1 MKVKLHNVFVRVM
14 IKYANIYLWDLHMA
28 SLVEEASGL
37 IKMEYTPEFINS
49 GYNPSPLFV
58 TPEKGR
64 VYEFSQLPFGTFK
77 GLPGFIA
84 DCLPDKFGTAI
95 INHWLEKSGRPK
107 DTYTTIERL
116 LYQGS
121 RAMGALR
128 FEPQERKD
136 LNKQVSIDL
145 EGLIAATAEVLGE
158 RMLLDTNLKTDD
170 EALLTILRVGT
181 SAGGARPKAVV
192 AYNSET
198 GDLRSGQVD
207 APEGYEHW
215 LLKLDGVDENNPAA
229 YSETMNYGCLEYA
242 YYKMVLACG
251 IDMMEC
257 RLLEDGRRHHFM
269 TKRFDRIGGSHRVHM
284 VSLCGMAHYDYNQP
298 DSWSYEQLFRVMR
311 GLRLTQTEMEQAY
324 RRMVF
329 NVIGCNQD
337 DHTKN
342 IEFLMDTD
350 GVWRLSPA
358 FDMSYAV
365 GAGFTR
371 QHQMSVN
378 GKRQHITRQ
387 DLLAVAA
394 EVGIKSAKASEI
406 IEQTLDV
413 IGRFDNFVGDSI
425 PRWMKQPIQR
435 QLNAV
440 RAEL

>member
-1 MKVKLHNVFVRVM
+1 M

-158 RMLLDTNLKTDD
+158 RVLFDTNLKTDD

-387 DLLAVAA
+387 DMLAVAA

-435 QLNAV
+435 QLDAV

>member
-1 MKVKLHNVFVRVM
+1 
-14 IKYANIYLWDLHMA
+14 MA
-28 SLVEEASGL
+28 SLAEEESGL
-37 IKMEYTPEFINS
+37 IKMEYTPEFISS

-64 VYEFSQLPFGTFK
+64 IYEFSQLPYRTYK

-84 DCLPDKFGTAI
+84 DCLPDRFGTAI
-95 INHWLEKSGRPK
+95 INHWLEKSGRPR
-107 DTYTTIERL
+107 DSYTTIERL

-136 LNKQVSIDL
+136 LNQQVAIDL
-145 EGLIAATAEVLGE
+145 DGLVAAAAEILGE
-158 RMLLDTNLKTDD
+158 RMQFGTNLKTDD

-192 AYNSET
+192 AYNKET

-215 LLKLDGVDENNPAA
+215 LLKLDGVDENNPAE

-242 YYKMVLACG
+242 YYKMVLDCG

-257 RLLEDGRRHHFM
+257 RLLEDGKRHHFM

-358 FDMSYAV
+358 YDMSYAV
-365 GAGFTR
+365 GSGFTR

-378 GKRQHITRQ
+378 GKRLHITRQ
-387 DLLAVAA
+387 DMLTVAA
-394 EVGIKSAKASEI
+394 EVGIKSAKANEI
-406 IEQTLDV
+406 IEQTLEV
-413 IGRFDNFVGDSI
+413 IGRFDEYVGDSI
-425 PRWMKQPIQR
+425 PEWMKRPILR
-435 QLNAV
+435 QLVAV
-440 RAEL
+440 RNEL

>member
-1 MKVKLHNVFVRVM
+1 M
-14 IKYANIYLWDLHMA
+14 IKFANIYLWDLHMA
-28 SLVEEASGL
+28 SLAEEESGL
-37 IKMEYTPEFINS
+37 IKMEYTPEFISS

-64 VYEFSQLPFGTFK
+64 IYEFSQLPYRTYK

-84 DCLPDKFGTAI
+84 DCLPDRFGTAI
-95 INHWLEKSGRPK
+95 INHWLEKSGRSR
-107 DTYTTIERL
+107 DSYTSIERL

-136 LNKQVSIDL
+136 LNQQVAIDL
-145 EGLIAATAEVLGE
+145 DGLVAAAAEILGE
-158 RMLLDTNLKTDD
+158 RMQFGTNLKTDD

-192 AYNSET
+192 AYNKET

-215 LLKLDGVDENNPAA
+215 LLKLDGVDENNPAE

-242 YYKMVLACG
+242 YYQMVLDCG

-257 RLLEDGRRHHFM
+257 RLLEDGKRHHFM
-269 TKRFDRIGGSHRVHM
+269 TRRFDRIGGSHRVHM

-350 GVWRLSPA
+350 GVWKLSPA
-358 FDMSYAV
+358 YDMSYAV
-365 GAGFTR
+365 GSGFTR

-378 GKRQHITRQ
+378 GKRLHITRK
-387 DLLAVAA
+387 DMLTVAA
-394 EVGIKSAKASEI
+394 EVGIKSAKANEI
-406 IEQTLDV
+406 IDQTLDV
-413 IGRFDNFVGDSI
+413 IGRFDEYVGDSI
-425 PRWMKQPIQR
+425 PEWMKRPILR
-435 QLNAV
+435 QLAAV
-440 RAEL
+440 RDEL

>member
-1 MKVKLHNVFVRVM
+1 
-14 IKYANIYLWDLHMA
+14 MA
-28 SLVEEASGL
+28 SLSEDASGR
-37 IKMEYTPEFINS
+37 ITMEYTPEFIHS

-58 TPEKGR
+58 TPEKGKI
-64 VYEFSQLPFGTFK
+64 YEFSQLPFGTFK

-95 INHWLEKSGRPK
+95 TNHWLDKSGRPK
-107 DTYTTIERL
+107 DSYTTIERL

-136 LNKQVSIDL
+136 LNKQVAIDL
-145 EGLIAATAEVLGE
+145 DGLIAATAEVLGE
-158 RMLLDTNLKTDD
+158 RMQLDTNLKTDD

-192 AYNSET
+192 AYNKET

-215 LLKLDGVDENNPAA
+215 LLKLDGVDENNPGA

-242 YYKMVLACG
+242 YYKMVLDCG
-251 IDMMEC
+251 IEMMES
-257 RLLEDGRRHHFM
+257 RLLEDGKRHHFM

-311 GLRLTQTEMEQAY
+311 GLRLTQPEMEQAY

-350 GVWRLSPA
+350 GVWKLSPA
-358 FDMSYAV
+358 YDMSYAV
-365 GAGFTR
+365 GTGYTR
-371 QHQMSVN
+371 RHQMSVN
-378 GKRQHITRQ
+378 GKRLHITRA

-394 EVGIKSAKASEI
+394 DAGIKTGKANEI
-406 IEQTLDV
+406 IDQTLDV
-413 IGRFDNFVGDSI
+413 TGRFDEYIGDSI
-425 PRWMKQPIQR
+425 PDWMRQPIQK
-435 QLNAV
+435 QLNTV

>member
-1 MKVKLHNVFVRVM
+1 MINFANV
-14 IKYANIYLWDLHMA
+14 YLWDLHMA
-28 SLVEEASGL
+28 SLSEDASGR
-37 IKMEYTPEFINS
+37 ITMEYTPEFINS

-58 TPEKGR
+58 TPEKGKI
-64 VYEFSQLPFGTFK
+64 YEFSQLPFGTFK

-107 DTYTTIERL
+107 DSYTTIERL

-136 LNKQVSIDL
+136 LNKQVAIDL
-145 EGLIAATAEVLGE
+145 DGLIAATAEILGE
-158 RMLLDTNLKTDD
+158 RMQFDTNLKTDD

-192 AYNSET
+192 AYNKET

-215 LLKLDGVDENNPAA
+215 LLKLDGVDENNPGS
-229 YSETMNYGCLEYA
+229 YSETTNYGCLEYA
-242 YYKMVLACG
+242 YYKMVLDCG
-251 IDMMEC
+251 IEMMES
-257 RLLEDGRRHHFM
+257 RLLEDGKRHHFM

-311 GLRLTQTEMEQAY
+311 GLRLTQPEMEQAY

-329 NVIGCNQD
+329 NVIGRNQD

-342 IEFLMDTD
+342 VEFLMDTD
-350 GVWRLSPA
+350 GVWKLSPA
-358 FDMSYAV
+358 YDMSYAV
-365 GAGFTR
+365 GAGYTR

-378 GKRQHITRQ
+378 GKRLHITRN
-387 DLLAVAA
+387 DMLAVASEA
-394 EVGIKSAKASEI
+394 GIKSAKATEI
-406 IEQTLDV
+406 IDQTLDV
-413 IGRFDNFVGDSI
+413 IGRFGAYVGDSI
-425 PRWMKQPIQR
+425 PDWMKQPIQG
-435 QLNAV
+435 QLDVV
-440 RAEL
+440 RAEVK

>member
-1 MKVKLHNVFVRVM
+1 M
-14 IKYANIYLWDLHMA
+14 IKFANIYLWDLHMA
-28 SLVEEASGL
+28 SLAEEESGL
-37 IKMEYTPEFINS
+37 IKMEYTPEFISS

-58 TPEKGR
+58 SPEKGR
-64 VYEFSQLPFGTFK
+64 IYEFSQLPYRTYK

-84 DCLPDKFGTAI
+84 DCLPDRFGTAI
-95 INHWLEKSGRPK
+95 INHWLEKSGRSR
-107 DTYTTIERL
+107 DSYTTIERL

-136 LNKQVSIDL
+136 LNQQVAIDL
-145 EGLIAATAEVLGE
+145 DGLVAAAAEVLGE
-158 RMLLDTNLKTDD
+158 RMQFDTNLKTDD

-192 AYNSET
+192 AYNKET

-215 LLKLDGVDENNPAA
+215 LLKLDGVDENNPAE

-242 YYKMVLACG
+242 YYQMVLDCG

-257 RLLEDGRRHHFM
+257 RLLEDGKRHHFM
-269 TKRFDRIGGSHRVHM
+269 TRRFDRIGGSHRVHM

-350 GVWRLSPA
+350 GVWKLSPA
-358 FDMSYAV
+358 YDMSYAV
-365 GAGFTR
+365 GSGFTR

-378 GKRQHITRQ
+378 GKRLHITRK
-387 DLLAVAA
+387 DMLTVAA
-394 EVGIKSAKASEI
+394 EVGIKSAKANEI

-413 IGRFDNFVGDSI
+413 IGRFDEYVGDSI
-425 PRWMKQPIQR
+425 PEWMKRPILR
-435 QLNAV
+435 QLAAV
-440 RAEL
+440 RDEL

>member
-1 MKVKLHNVFVRVM
+1 
-14 IKYANIYLWDLHMA
+14 MA
-28 SLVEEASGL
+28 SLSEDESGR
-37 IKMEYTPEFINS
+37 ITMAYTPEFVSS
-49 GYNPSPLFV
+49 GYNPSPFFA
-58 TPEKGR
+58 TPEKDKI
-64 VYEFSQLPFGTFK
+64 YEFSHLPFDTFK

-84 DCLPDKFGTAI
+84 DCLPDRFGTAI
-95 INHWLEKSGRPK
+95 INHWLEKSGRTK
-107 DTYTTIERL
+107 DSYTTIERL

-121 RAMGALR
+121 RGMGALR

-145 EGLIAATAEVLGE
+145 DGLIAATAEVLGE
-158 RMLLDTNLKTDD
+158 RMQMDTNLQSDE

-192 AYNSET
+192 AYNKQT

-215 LLKLDGVDENNPAA
+215 LLKLDGVDENNPRS
-229 YSETMNYGCLEYA
+229 YSETTNYGSLEYA
-242 YYKMVLACG
+242 YYQMALDCG
-251 IDMMEC
+251 IEMMES
-257 RLLEDGRRHHFM
+257 RLLPDGERRHFM
-269 TKRFDRIGGSHRVHM
+269 TKRFDRVGGSHRVHM

-298 DSWSYEQLFRVMR
+298 DAWSYEQLFRVMR
-311 GLRLTQTEMEQAY
+311 GLRMTQPEMEQAY

-342 IEFLMDTD
+342 IAFLMDTD

-378 GKRQHITRQ
+378 GKRLHISRN
-387 DLLAVAA
+387 DMLSVAA
-394 EVGIKSAKASEI
+394 EAGIKPAKANEMI
-406 IEQTLDV
+406 DQAIEV
-413 IGRFDNFVGDSI
+413 IGRFGEFAGDSI
-425 PRWMKQPIQR
+425 PERMKQTIQK
-435 QLNAV
+435 QMEIV
-440 RAEL
+440 RTEL

>member
-394 EVGIKSAKASEI
+394 EVGMKSAKASEI

>member
-1 MKVKLHNVFVRVM
+1 M
-14 IKYANIYLWDLHMA
+14 IKFANIYLWDLHMA
-28 SLVEEASGL
+28 SLAEEESGL
-37 IKMEYTPEFINS
+37 IKMEYTPEFISS

-58 TPEKGR
+58 TPEKGHI
-64 VYEFSQLPFGTFK
+64 YEFSQLPYRTYK

-84 DCLPDKFGTAI
+84 DCLPDRFGTAI
-95 INHWLEKSGRPK
+95 INHWLEKSGRSR
-107 DTYTTIERL
+107 DSYTTIERL

-136 LNKQVSIDL
+136 LNQQVAIDL
-145 EGLIAATAEVLGE
+145 DGLVAAAAEILGE
-158 RMLLDTNLKTDD
+158 RMQFGTNLKTDD

-192 AYNSET
+192 AYNKET

-215 LLKLDGVDENNPAA
+215 LLKLDGVDENNPAE

-242 YYKMVLACG
+242 YYQMVLDCG

-257 RLLEDGRRHHFM
+257 RLLEDGKRHHFM
-269 TKRFDRIGGSHRVHM
+269 TRRFDRIGGSHRVHM

-350 GVWRLSPA
+350 GVWKLSPA
-358 FDMSYAV
+358 YDMSYAV
-365 GAGFTR
+365 GSGFTR

-378 GKRQHITRQ
+378 GKRLHITRK
-387 DLLAVAA
+387 DMLTVAA
-394 EVGIKSAKASEI
+394 EVGIKSAKANEI

-413 IGRFDNFVGDSI
+413 IGRFDEYVGDSI
-425 PRWMKQPIQR
+425 PEWMKRPILR
-435 QLNAV
+435 QLAAV
-440 RAEL
+440 RDEL

>member
-1 MKVKLHNVFVRVM
+1 MINFANV
-14 IKYANIYLWDLHMA
+14 YLWDLHMA
-28 SLVEEASGL
+28 SLSEDESGR
-37 IKMEYTPEFINS
+37 ITMEYTPEFVSS

-58 TPEKGR
+58 TPEKDKI
-64 VYEFSQLPFGTFK
+64 YEFSQLPFGTYK

-84 DCLPDKFGTAI
+84 DSLPDKFGTAI
-95 INHWLEKSGRPK
+95 INHWLEKTGRPK

-128 FEPQERKD
+128 FEPQKRKD
-136 LNKQVSIDL
+136 LNKQVAVDL
-145 EGLIAATAEVLGE
+145 DGLVAATAQVLEE
-158 RMLLDTNLKTDD
+158 RMQFDTNLKTDE

-192 AYNSET
+192 AYNKTT

-215 LLKLDGVDENNPAA
+215 LLKLDGVDENNPGT
-229 YSETMNYGCLEYA
+229 YSETKNYGCLEYA
-242 YYKMVLACG
+242 YYKMVLDCG
-251 IDMMEC
+251 IDMMES
-257 RLLEDGRRHHFM
+257 RLLDDGNRHHFM
-269 TKRFDRIGGSHRVHM
+269 TKRFDRIGGSHRVHR

-311 GLRLTQTEMEQAY
+311 GLRLTQAEMEQAY

-329 NVIGCNQD
+329 NVVCCNQD

-350 GVWRLSPA
+350 GIWKLSPA
-358 FDMSYAV
+358 YDMSYAV

-378 GKRQHITRQ
+378 GKRLHISRKDMLT
-387 DLLAVAA
+387 VAA
-394 EVGIKSAKASEI
+394 EAGIRAAKANEI
-406 IEQTLDV
+406 INQTIEV
-413 IGRFDNFVGDSI
+413 IARFGEYVGDSI
-425 PRWMKQPIQR
+425 PEWMKQPIQK
-435 QLNAV
+435 QLELV
-440 RAEL
+440 KAEL

>member
-1 MKVKLHNVFVRVM
+1 M

-342 IEFLMDTD
+342 TEFLMDTD

-394 EVGIKSAKASEI
+394 EVGMKSAKASEI

-435 QLNAV
+435 QLDAV

>member
-1 MKVKLHNVFVRVM
+1 M
-14 IKYANIYLWDLHMA
+14 IKFANIYLWDLHMA
-28 SLVEEASGL
+28 SLAEEESGL
-37 IKMEYTPEFINS
+37 IKMEYTPEFISS

-64 VYEFSQLPFGTFK
+64 IYEFSQLPYRTYK

-84 DCLPDKFGTAI
+84 DCLPDRFGTAI
-95 INHWLEKSGRPK
+95 INHWLEKSGRPR
-107 DTYTTIERL
+107 DSYTTIERL

-136 LNKQVSIDL
+136 LNQQVAIDL
-145 EGLIAATAEVLGE
+145 DGLVAAAAEILGE
-158 RMLLDTNLKTDD
+158 RMQFDTNLKTDD

-192 AYNSET
+192 AYNKET

-215 LLKLDGVDENNPAA
+215 LLKLDGVDENNPAE

-242 YYKMVLACG
+242 YYQMVLDCG

-257 RLLEDGRRHHFM
+257 RLLEDGKRHHFM
-269 TKRFDRIGGSHRVHM
+269 TRRFDRIGGSHRVHM

-311 GLRLTQTEMEQAY
+311 GLRLTQTEKEQAY

-350 GVWRLSPA
+350 GVWKLSPA
-358 FDMSYAV
+358 YDMSYAV
-365 GAGFTR
+365 GSGFTR

-378 GKRQHITRQ
+378 GKRLHITRQ
-387 DLLAVAA
+387 DMLTVAA
-394 EVGIKSAKASEI
+394 EVGIKSAKANEI
-406 IEQTLDV
+406 IDQTLDV
-413 IGRFDNFVGDSI
+413 IGRFDEYAGDSI
-425 PRWMKQPIQR
+425 PEWMKRPILR
-435 QLNAV
+435 QLAAV
-440 RAEL
+440 RDEL

>member
-1 MKVKLHNVFVRVM
+1 M
-14 IKYANIYLWDLHMA
+14 IKFANIYLWDLHMA
-28 SLVEEASGL
+28 SLAEEESGL
-37 IKMEYTPEFINS
+37 IKMEYTPEFISS

-64 VYEFSQLPFGTFK
+64 IYEFSQLPYRTYK

-84 DCLPDKFGTAI
+84 DCLPDRFGTAI
-95 INHWLEKSGRPK
+95 INHWLEKSGRSR
-107 DTYTTIERL
+107 DSYTTIERL

-136 LNKQVSIDL
+136 LNQQVAIDL
-145 EGLIAATAEVLGE
+145 DGLVAAAAEILGE
-158 RMLLDTNLKTDD
+158 RIQFDTNLKTDD

-192 AYNSET
+192 AYNKET

-215 LLKLDGVDENNPAA
+215 LLKLDGVDENNPAE

-242 YYKMVLACG
+242 YYQMVLDCG

-257 RLLEDGRRHHFM
+257 RLLEDGKRHHFM
-269 TKRFDRIGGSHRVHM
+269 TRRFDRIGGSHRVHM

-350 GVWRLSPA
+350 GVWKLSPA
-358 FDMSYAV
+358 YDMSYAV
-365 GAGFTR
+365 GSGFTR

-378 GKRQHITRQ
+378 GKRLHITRK
-387 DLLAVAA
+387 DMLTVAA
-394 EVGIKSAKASEI
+394 EVGIKSAKANEI
-406 IEQTLDV
+406 IDQTLDV
-413 IGRFDNFVGDSI
+413 IGRFDEYVGDSI
-425 PRWMKQPIQR
+425 PEWMKRPILR
-435 QLNAV
+435 QLAAV
-440 RAEL
+440 RDEL

>member
-1 MKVKLHNVFVRVM
+1 M

-207 APEGYEHW
+207 APKGYEHW

-387 DLLAVAA
+387 DMLVVAA
-394 EVGIKSAKASEI
+394 EVGMKSAKASEI

-435 QLNAV
+435 QLDAV

>member
-1 MKVKLHNVFVRVM
+1 M
-14 IKYANIYLWDLHMA
+14 IKFANIYLWDLHMA
-28 SLVEEASGL
+28 SLAEEESGL
-37 IKMEYTPEFINS
+37 IKMEYTPEFISS

-64 VYEFSQLPFGTFK
+64 IYEFSQLPYRTYK

-84 DCLPDKFGTAI
+84 DCLPDRFGTAI
-95 INHWLEKSGRPK
+95 INHWLEKSGRPR
-107 DTYTTIERL
+107 DSYTTIERL

-136 LNKQVSIDL
+136 LNQQVAIDL
-145 EGLIAATAEVLGE
+145 DGLVAAAAEILGE
-158 RMLLDTNLKTDD
+158 RMQFGTNLKTDD

-192 AYNSET
+192 AYNKET

-215 LLKLDGVDENNPAA
+215 LLKLDGVDENNPAE

-242 YYKMVLACG
+242 YYQMVLDCG

-257 RLLEDGRRHHFM
+257 RLLEDGKRHHFM

-350 GVWRLSPA
+350 GVWKLSPA
-358 FDMSYAV
+358 YDMSYAV
-365 GAGFTR
+365 GSGFTR

-378 GKRQHITRQ
+378 GKRLHITRQ
-387 DLLAVAA
+387 DMLTVAA
-394 EVGIKSAKASEI
+394 EVGIKSAKANEI
-406 IEQTLDV
+406 IDQTLEV
-413 IGRFDNFVGDSI
+413 IGRFDEYVGDSI
-425 PRWMKQPIQR
+425 PEWMKRPILR
-435 QLNAV
+435 QLAAV
-440 RAEL
+440 RNEL

>member
-1 MKVKLHNVFVRVM
+1 
-14 IKYANIYLWDLHMA
+14 MA
-28 SLVEEASGL
+28 SLSEDASGR
-37 IKMEYTPEFINS
+37 ITMQYTPEFISS

-58 TPEKGR
+58 TPEKDKI
-64 VYEFSQLPFGTFK
+64 YEFSQLPFTTFK

-95 INHWLEKSGRPK
+95 IDHWLEKSGRPK
-107 DTYTTIERL
+107 DSYSTIERL

-136 LNKQVSIDL
+136 LNKQVAIDL
-145 EGLIAATAEVLGE
+145 DGLIAATAEVLGE
-158 RMLLDTNLKTDD
+158 RVQMNTNLQTDE

-192 AYNSET
+192 AYNPVS

-207 APEGYEHW
+207 APDGYEHW
-215 LLKLDGVDENNPAA
+215 LLKLDGVDANDPGA
-229 YSETMNYGCLEYA
+229 YSETTNYGCLEYA
-242 YYKMVLACG
+242 YYKMVLDCG
-251 IDMMEC
+251 IEMMES
-257 RLLEDGRRHHFM
+257 RLLEDGKRHHFM

-311 GLRLTQTEMEQAY
+311 GLRMTQPEMEQAY

-342 IEFLMDTD
+342 VEFLMDTD
-350 GVWRLSPA
+350 GIWKLSPA
-358 FDMSYAV
+358 YDMSYAV
-365 GAGFTR
+365 GAYFTR

-378 GKRQHITRQ
+378 GKRLHISRN
-387 DLLAVAA
+387 DMSAVAA
-394 EVGIKSAKASEI
+394 EAGIKSAKANEI
-406 IEQTLDV
+406 IDQTVD
-413 IGRFDNFVGDSI
+413 IIAHFDDYVGDSI
-425 PRWMKQPIQR
+425 PEWMKRPI
-435 QLNAV
+435 LAKIEEV
-440 RAEL
+440 RKEL

>member
-158 RMLLDTNLKTDD
+158 RVLFDTNLKTDD

-342 IEFLMDTD
+342 VEFLMDTD

-435 QLNAV
+435 QLDAV

>member
-1 MKVKLHNVFVRVM
+1 M

-158 RMLLDTNLKTDD
+158 RVLFDTNLKTDD

-394 EVGIKSAKASEI
+394 EEGIKSAKASEI

-435 QLNAV
+435 QLDAV

>member
-378 GKRQHITRQ
+378 GKRQHITRK

-435 QLNAV
+435 QLDAV

>member
-387 DLLAVAA
+387 DMLAVAA
-394 EVGIKSAKASEI
+394 EVGMKSAKASEI

-435 QLNAV
+435 QLDAV

>member
-1 MKVKLHNVFVRVM
+1 M
-14 IKYANIYLWDLHMA
+14 IKFANIYLWDLHMA
-28 SLVEEASGL
+28 SLAEEESGL
-37 IKMEYTPEFINS
+37 IKMEYTPEFISS

-64 VYEFSQLPFGTFK
+64 IYEFSQLPYRTYK

-84 DCLPDKFGTAI
+84 DCLPDRFGTAI
-95 INHWLEKSGRPK
+95 INHWLEKSGRSR
-107 DTYTTIERL
+107 DSYTTIERL

-136 LNKQVSIDL
+136 LNQQVAIDL
-145 EGLIAATAEVLGE
+145 DGLVAAAAEILGE
-158 RMLLDTNLKTDD
+158 RMQFGTNLKTDD

-192 AYNSET
+192 AYNKET

-215 LLKLDGVDENNPAA
+215 LLKLDGVDENNPAE

-242 YYKMVLACG
+242 YYQMVLDCG

-257 RLLEDGRRHHFM
+257 RLLEDGKRHHFM
-269 TKRFDRIGGSHRVHM
+269 TRRFDRIGGSHRVHM

-350 GVWRLSPA
+350 GVWKLSPA
-358 FDMSYAV
+358 YDMSYAV
-365 GAGFTR
+365 GSGFTR

-378 GKRQHITRQ
+378 GKRLHITRK
-387 DLLAVAA
+387 DMLTVAA
-394 EVGIKSAKASEI
+394 EVGIKSAKANEI

-413 IGRFDNFVGDSI
+413 IGRFDEYVGDSI
-425 PRWMKQPIQR
+425 PEWMKRPILR
-435 QLNAV
+435 QLAAV
-440 RAEL
+440 RDEL

>member
-1 MKVKLHNVFVRVM
+1 M

-158 RMLLDTNLKTDD
+158 RVLFDTNLKTDD

-229 YSETMNYGCLEYA
+229 YSETMDYGCLEYA

-394 EVGIKSAKASEI
+394 EVGMKSAKASEI

-435 QLNAV
+435 QLDAV

>member
-1 MKVKLHNVFVRVM
+1 MINFANV
-14 IKYANIYLWDLHMA
+14 YLWDLHMA
-28 SLVEEASGL
+28 SLSEDASGR
-37 IKMEYTPEFINS
+37 ITMEYTPEFINS

-58 TPEKGR
+58 TPEKGKI
-64 VYEFSQLPFGTFK
+64 YEFSQLPFATFK

-95 INHWLEKSGRPK
+95 INHWLEKSNRPK
-107 DTYTTIERL
+107 DSYTTIERL

-136 LNKQVSIDL
+136 LNKQVAIDL
-145 EGLIAATAEVLGE
+145 DGLIAATAEVLGE
-158 RMLLDTNLKTDD
+158 RMHFNTNLQTDE

-192 AYNSET
+192 AYNKET

-215 LLKLDGVDENNPAA
+215 LLKLDRVDENNPGED
-229 YSETMNYGCLEYA
+229 SETTNYGCLEYA
-242 YYKMVLACG
+242 YYKMVLDCG
-251 IDMMEC
+251 IEMMES
-257 RLLEDGRRHHFM
+257 RLLEDGKRHHFM

-311 GLRLTQTEMEQAY
+311 GLRLTQPEMEQAF

-342 IEFLMDTD
+342 VEFLMDID
-350 GVWRLSPA
+350 GVWKLSPA
-358 FDMSYAV
+358 YDMSYAV
-365 GAGFTR
+365 GSGYTR

-378 GKRQHITRQ
+378 GKRLHITRN
-387 DLLAVAA
+387 DMLAVAVEA
-394 EVGIKSAKASEI
+394 GIKTAKANEI
-406 IEQTLDV
+406 IDQTLDV
-413 IGRFDNFVGDSI
+413 LGRFNDYVGDSI
-425 PRWMKQPIQR
+425 PEWKKRPIQN

-440 RAEL
+440 KAEL